1 MQYTRTRGIA
11 DNAGRIQ
18 SLIRI
23 LVFLFLAVL
32 LCPIRYFTLSGEN
45 VLDSSWLYA
54 VNLAALRG
62 LRFGVDIIWTTGPLA
77 YLFQPLDI
85 GNHLARGVLAQS
97 LVWLVLLC
105 VAADLCFLAA
115 TPLGNLVAFTL
126 GGCPRPGGNNAE
138 GCYRTATGCIAHLR
152 IAPKMSN
159 HHDLV

>member
-1 MQYTRTRGIA
+1 MQYTRLRGIA
-11 DNAGRIQ
+11 DNADRIQ

-62 LRFGVDIIWTTGPLA
+62 LRFGVDIIWTTDPLA
-77 YLFQPLDI
+77 YLFQPLDM
-85 GNHLARGVLAQS
+85 GNHLAQGVMAQS

-105 VAADLCFLAA
+105 VAADLSFLAA

-126 GGCPRPGGNNAE
+126 GVAVAAPLFHFNFMGVENLLLLAILVCAGLLLMRPF
-138 GCYRTATGCIAHLR
+138 R
-152 IAPKMSN
+152 
-159 HHDLV
+159 